1 MSNFKSRSIRVW
13 EPILSRRNYTS
24 ILCTLAHWLRARVID
39 RFRSQVMTLELWT
52 WVQIIL
58 FVFGVWTY
66 GRSRGLDFGQCS
78 CVSHSLRY
86 SVYSSEL
93 RYHRIWL
100 CLPRDLYDGVN
111 LVGVCRS
118 TR

>member
-52 WVQIIL
+52 WV
-58 FVFGVWTY
+58 
-66 GRSRGLDFGQCS
+66 
-78 CVSHSLRY
+78 
-86 SVYSSEL
+86 
-93 RYHRIWL
+93 
-100 CLPRDLYDGVN
+100 
-111 LVGVCRS
+111 
-118 TR
+118 